1 MELEH
6 EELLTEAWEVTEQKV
21 NSRATEAG
29 GGRWVEMVWKK
40 EEVED
45 EGMLLFNAGNPTS
58 QMS

>member
-1 MELEH
+1 M
-6 EELLTEAWEVTEQKV
+6 
-21 NSRATEAG
+21 G
-29 GGRWVEMVWKK
+29 GDGAEGKQQSNGGWRGKMSGNGLKK